1 LKIDGK
7 KRDLA
12 AMLMSA
18 MLLTACGTSLPIVGE
33 DNDSNTYSD
42 AAAMLVIANERNRY
56 RDVYTDQ
63 VWQVKV
69 DDDGTTFQEY
79 LLNEIRDFL
88 TELKTMNLLADERE
102 IRLNGQEK
110 EQLQSLASQYY
121 ESLTDEDKK
130 YIGAEES
137 DVYDLYEQYY
147 RANKLVDELT
157 GDVDL
162 EISDS
167 DAKMIRVQEIVL
179 SDAATAQQVYEK
191 ASAENAD
198 FKALAQS
205 VSEDDPIE
213 KTVGRS
219 ERPREY
225 EDAVFSLEAGQVS
238 PVIESEGRYYIVK
251 VTDDYDEDATQERKQ
266 KLMQQRKTLAF
277 KQIYDTFAVEFPVEM
292 SGKVWTASVMD
303 RGTDSTTTSF
313 FSMYNETM
321 N

>member
-1 LKIDGK
+1 
-7 KRDLA
+7 
-12 AMLMSA
+12 
-18 MLLTACGTSLPIVGE
+18 
-33 DNDSNTYSD
+33 
-42 AAAMLVIANERNRY
+42 MLVIANERNRY

-69 DDDGTTFQEY
+69 DDEGTTFQEY

-88 TELKTMNLLADERE
+88 TELKTMNLLADEKE

-121 ESLTDEDKK
+121 ESLTQEDKK
-130 YIGAEES
+130 YIGADES

-157 GDVDL
+157 GDVNL

-179 SDAATAQQVYEK
+179 SDAETAKQVYEK

-205 VSEDDPIE
+205 VSEEDPIE

-277 KQIYDTFAVEFPVEM
+277 KQIYDTFSAEFPVEM
-292 SGKVWTASVMD
+292 SGKVWTTSVME
-303 RGTDSTTTSF
+303 RGTDSTTTTF

>member
-1 LKIDGK
+1 LKINRR
-7 KRDLA
+7 KRYLA
-12 AMLMSA
+12 AMLLSA
-18 MLLTACGTSLPIVGE
+18 LLLTSCGTSLPIMGE
-33 DNDSNTYSD
+33 DNENNSYSD
-42 AAAMLVIANERNRY
+42 AAVMLVIANERNRY

-69 DDDGTTFQEY
+69 DDEGTTFQEY

-88 TELKTMNLLADERE
+88 TELKTMNLLADEKE

-121 ESLTDEDKK
+121 ESLTQEDKK
-130 YIGAEES
+130 YIGADES

-157 GDVDL
+157 GDVNL

-179 SDAATAQQVYEK
+179 SDAETAKQVYEK

-205 VSEDDPIE
+205 VSEEDPIE

-277 KQIYDTFAVEFPVEM
+277 KQIYDTFSAEFPVEM
-292 SGKVWTASVMD
+292 SGKVWTTSVME
-303 RGTDSTTTSF
+303 RGTDSTTTTF

>member
-1 LKIDGK
+1 M
-7 KRDLA
+7 A
-12 AMLMSA
+12 AMLLSA
-18 MLLTACGTSLPIVGE
+18 LLLTSCGRSLPIGRE
-33 DNDSNTYSD
+33 ENSTNSYSD
-42 AAAMLVIANERNRY
+42 AVAMLVIANERNRY

-69 DDDGTTFQEY
+69 DDEGTTFQEY
-79 LLNEIRDFL
+79 LLDEIRDFL
-88 TELKTMNLLADERE
+88 TELKTMNLLADEKD

-110 EQLQSLASQYY
+110 EQLQNLAEQYY
-121 ESLTDEDKK
+121 ESLTTEDRK
-130 YIGAEES
+130 YIGADES

-147 RANKLVDELT
+147 RANRLVDELT

-179 SDAATAQQVYEK
+179 SDAAAAEQAYEK

-198 FKALAQS
+198 LKALAQS
-205 VSEDDPIE
+205 VSEDDTID

-225 EDAVFSLEAGQVS
+225 EDVVFSLEAGQIS
-238 PVIESEGRYYIVK
+238 PVIESDGRYYIVK
-251 VTDDYDEDATQERKQ
+251 VTDDYDEDATQDRKQ

-277 KQIYDTFAVEFPVEM
+277 KQIYDKFAAEFPVEM
-292 SGKVWTASVMD
+292 SGKVWTASVME
-303 RGTDSTTTSF
+303 RGTDSTTTTF
-313 FSMYNETM
+313 FSMYNEAM
-321 N
+321 K